1 MPERSDNNDKP
12 DIDKV
17 LKHILD
23 SVNQRTDDHEHTDT
37 TDMLETFA
45 IDLSIEPADKLV
57 QSLITC
63 MLSMADTINSTS
75 VSHIVSCID
84 DKNVSEAY
92 RRTSQYLVYGM
103 FDWMGRDKINV
114 DDLLDVITDMMTVQI
129 AIINYVMDGQEK

>member
-1 MPERSDNNDKP
+1 MLKRSDNNDKP
-12 DIDKV
+12 DIDNV
-17 LKHILD
+17 LKHILR
-23 SVNQRTDDHEHTDT
+23 SVNQRADDHEYTVDSF
-37 TDMLETFA
+37 FA
-45 IDLSIEPADKLV
+45 EQSDRLV

-75 VSHIVSCID
+75 ISHIVSCID
-84 DKNVSEAY
+84 DKNVSDAY

-129 AIINYVMDGQEK
+129 AIINYVMDGQDE

>member
-23 SVNQRTDDHEHTDT
+23 SANQRTDENDVSLTDFL
-37 TDMLETFA
+37 DIISA
-45 IDLSIEPADKLV
+45 DSIEPADRLV

-63 MLSMADTINSTS
+63 MLSMADTVNSTS

-84 DKNVSEAY
+84 DKNVSDAY
-92 RRTSQYLVYGM
+92 RRIDQYLVYGM

-129 AIINYVMDGQEK
+129 AIINYVMDGQDK